1 MSGDELRI
9 SIFGLS
15 LVFLTPALVRF
26 CSFPLVCA
34 REYTFSLTHTL
45 QGGFLFGYDIGASS
59 FVLQLLR
66 NGSCSHC
73 WWKHF
78 HHSTFQQG
86 LFVSAVSLGALLGSH
101 LVLMHLVDRIGRRSE
116 IRACAV
122 LYLIGTLL
130 NVISGTILSTS
141 SETVGFSVLI
151 CGRLVYGIGVG
162 FIMHGVSSISWF

>member
-1 MSGDELRI
+1 M
-9 SIFGLS
+9 F
-15 LVFLTPALVRF
+15 
-26 CSFPLVCA
+26 FPLRA
-34 REYTFSLTHTL
+34 GTSFSLTHTLL

-66 NGSCSHC
+66 DGCTRC

-101 LVLMHLVDRIGRRSE
+101 LVLVYLTDRIGRRCE

-130 NVISGTILSTS
+130 NVISGTILSQS
-141 SETVGFSVLI
+141 SETVGFSILI

-162 FIMHGVSSISWF
+162 FIMHGVSSILLSHMMSCSVIYIYIYI